1 MCRRINLAR
10 SYLKNVL
17 PLALRRVSPKMRT
30 RLAQGEQALSI
41 LSKRAERAHLR
52 RPQRV
57 PLERRMSLGLRRMT
71 YDVFE
76 IVPNHLHSLIFSL
89 FLSLI
94 LNLIFSS
101 ASAQTQNFR
110 FAWLSDTHVGS
121 ATAEED
127 LRRSMHDIN
136 SMNEIAFTIL
146 SGDITELGWN
156 EQFGRAKVILDS
168 LKKPYFITP
177 GNHDTKWS
185 ESGCT
190 EFSKIWGSDKFVFE
204 YGRRLDSLS
213 GLRFIGLHEGPIM
226 KMGDGHFPPE
236 DLRWLDSVLT
246 HLPDKNQ
253 PLVFVTHYP
262 LDNGL
267 DNWYE
272 LSGRAKRFNTQAVL
286 VGHGHSN
293 KAYTFEG
300 IPGTMGRSN
309 LRARQPVG
317 GYTIVD
323 VRNDTMFF
331 SERTPGK
338 ETASPWRSIP
348 LVKHEYSNDTAKYD
362 RPDFSVNKKYPGVK
376 IAWKYESGY
385 TIASTPAVADG
396 RIIVGN
402 SSGAVDCLSL
412 NDGKRLWSFAT
423 GATVYSTPEVAEGK
437 VVFGSSDKNI
447 YCLDVNSGH
456 LAWKI
461 ATGAPVVA
469 APHIDKGIVYI
480 GGSDGKFRA
489 IDLSSGKVKWAF
501 DSVRAFVE
509 TKPLLYQGKVI
520 FGAWDTYLYALNTN
534 DGSLAWK
541 WSNGNK
547 TLNLSP
553 AACWPVASHGRI
565 FIVAP
570 DRFMT
575 AIDAE
580 TGTTV
585 WHSSRYQV
593 REMIGVSEDGSRIY
607 ARCMTD
613 TVVAISPTAAS
624 QEIIWATNCGYGYDI
639 NPSMPL
645 EKDGVVFFGTKNGL
659 VFALDGKSGAV
670 RWEYKIGV
678 TTVNTLVPLDAR
690 HAVATDLDGRVM
702 LIEGK

>member
-1 MCRRINLAR
+1 MYRRLNLAK
-10 SYLKNVL
+10 SYLNSVL
-17 PLALRRVSPKMRT
+17 TPALRRVSSKKRT
-30 RLAQGEQALSI
+30 RLAQGERGTFI
-41 LSKRAERAHLR
+41 LSKRAERAH
-52 RPQRV
+52 
-57 PLERRMSLGLRRMT
+57 RRMT
-71 YDVFE
+71 YDDFE
-76 IVPNHLHSLIFSL
+76 IVSSHVHGFILSL

-94 LNLIFSS
+94 LNLIFSC
-101 ASAQTQNFR
+101 ASAQAQNFR

-156 EQFGRAKVILDS
+156 EQFRRAKVILDS

-190 EFSKIWGSDKFVFE
+190 EFSKIWGNDKFVFE
-204 YGRRLDSLS
+204 YS

-226 KMGDGHFPPE
+226 KMGDGHFSPE

-246 HLPDKNQ
+246 HLPDKNH

-286 VGHGHSN
+286 VGHGHGN
-293 KAYTFEG
+293 RAYTFEG

-338 ETASPWRSIP
+338 ETKAPWSFIR
-348 LVKHEYSNDTAKYD
+348 LLKHDYRLDSAVYD
-362 RPDFSVNKKYPGVK
+362 RPDFSINKKFP
-376 IAWKYESGY
+376 AAQLLWKYESGY
-385 TIASTPAVADG
+385 TIASTPAVVG
-396 RIIVGN
+396 NQVIVGN
-402 SSGAVDCLSL
+402 SSGTVECLSL
-412 NDGKRLWSFAT
+412 DMGTRLWSFST
-423 GATVYSTPEVAEGK
+423 GATVYSTPQIADGK
-437 VVFGSSDKNI
+437 VVFGSSDRNI
-447 YCLDVNSGH
+447 YCLDISSGKP
-456 LAWKI
+456 LWNFT
-461 ATGAPVVA
+461 TGAPVVA
-469 APHIDKGIVYI
+469 APAIENGVVYI
-480 GGSDGKFRA
+480 GSSDGKFRA
-489 IDLSSGKVKWAF
+489 IDLSSGKVKWSF
-501 DSVRAFVE
+501 DGVGAFVE
-509 TKPLLYQGKVI
+509 TRPLLYQGKVI
-520 FGAWDTYLYALNTN
+520 FGAWDTFLYALNMN

-570 DRFMT
+570 DRVMT
-575 AIDAE
+575 SIDAE
-580 TGTTV
+580 TGATV
-585 WHSSRYQV
+585 WRSSRYSV
-593 REMIGVSEDGSRIY
+593 RESIGISEDGSRIY

-613 TVVAISPTAAS
+613 TVVAFSPTAPS
-624 QEIIWATNCGYGYDI
+624 QELMWLTNCGYGYDI
-639 NPSMPL
+639 DPSMPV
-645 EKDGVVFFGTKNGL
+645 EKDGAVFFGTKNGL

-678 TTVNTLVPLDAR
+678 TIVNTLVPLDAR
-690 HAVATDLDGRVM
+690 HVVATDLDGRVM

>member
-1 MCRRINLAR
+1 
-10 SYLKNVL
+10 
-17 PLALRRVSPKMRT
+17 
-30 RLAQGEQALSI
+30 
-41 LSKRAERAHLR
+41 
-52 RPQRV
+52 
-57 PLERRMSLGLRRMT
+57 MT

-76 IVPNHLHSLIFSL
+76 IVPSHVHSLILSL

-156 EQFGRAKVILDS
+156 EQFRLAKIILDS

-190 EFSKIWGSDKFVFE
+190 EFSKIWGSDKFAFE
-204 YGRRLDSLS
+204 YGRRLPTVDDSTRRGLPTHRVVDDSLS

-262 LDNGL
+262 LDNGI

-272 LSGRAKRFNTQAVL
+272 FIGRVKHFNTQAVL
-286 VGHGHSN
+286 VGHGHGN

-323 VRNDTMFF
+323 IRNDTMLF
-331 SERTPGK
+331 SERIPGQ
-338 ETASPWRSIP
+338 ETKSPWRLIP
-348 LVKHEYSNDTAKYD
+348 LLKHDYRLDSTAHD
-362 RPDFSVNKKYPGVK
+362 RPDFSINKRFPSVHLV
-376 IAWKYESGY
+376 WKYESGY
-385 TIASTPAVADG
+385 TIASTPAVVG
-396 RIIVGN
+396 NRVIVGN
-402 SSGAVDCLSL
+402 SSGTVECLSL
-412 NDGKRLWSFAT
+412 DMGTRLWSFST
-423 GATVYSTPEVAEGK
+423 GATVYSTPQIADGK
-437 VVFGSSDKNI
+437 VVFGSSDRNI
-447 YCLDVNSGH
+447 YCLDVPSGKP
-456 LAWKI
+456 LWKLT
-461 ATGAPVVA
+461 TGAPVVA
-469 APHIDKGIVYI
+469 APSIENGVVYI

-489 IDLSSGKVKWAF
+489 IDLSSGKLKWVF
-501 DSVRAFVE
+501 DGVGAFVE
-509 TKPLLYQGKVI
+509 TKPLLYKGKVI

-553 AACWPVASHGRI
+553 AACWPVASGGKI

-570 DRFMT
+570 DRAMT

-585 WHSSRYQV
+585 WRSSRYQV

-613 TVVAISPTAAS
+613 TVVAFSPTAAS
-624 QEIIWATNCGYGYDI
+624 QEIIWVTNCGYGYDI
-639 NPSMPL
+639 DPSMPR
-645 EKDGVVFFGTKNGL
+645 EKDGTVFFGTKNGL
-659 VFALDGKSGAV
+659 VFALDGKSGAL

-678 TTVNTLVPLDAR
+678 TIVNTLVPLDAR
-690 HAVATDLDGRVM
+690 HVVATDLDGRVM
-702 LIEGK
+702 LIEGE